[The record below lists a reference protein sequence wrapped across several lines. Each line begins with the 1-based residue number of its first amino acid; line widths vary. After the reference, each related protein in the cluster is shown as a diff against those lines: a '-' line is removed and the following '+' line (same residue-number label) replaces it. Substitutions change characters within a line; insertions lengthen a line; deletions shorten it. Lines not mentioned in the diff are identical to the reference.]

1 MFWLIKLVF
10 FVLLSFSGSLATNFM
25 SLSNEPRMIRSTLID
40 LNPAEL
46 KYYPFMVSLDKC
58 NGSCNAADNV
68 SAEVCV
74 PSQMEGIK
82 VKVFNMIIRINEAK
96 RLIKHVLCECKC
108 KFNCK
113 IWNLN
118 KKWNNDTCQ
127 CECKKYCACKKK
139 L

>member
-1 MFWLIKLVF
+1 MLPI
-10 FVLLSFSGSLATNFM
+10 TY
-25 SLSNEPRMIRSTLID
+25 
-40 LNPAEL
+40 AEI
-46 KYYPFMVSLDKC
+46 
-58 NGSCNAADNV
+58 
-68 SAEVCV
+68 CV

-96 RLIKHVLCECKC
+96 RLVKHVLCECKC

-118 KKWNNDTCQ
+118 QKWNNDTCQ